1 MGLGAA
7 HPGEAGAPATVRE
20 AQVPGM
26 PWSPGPQ
33 AAALTQ
39 QAQKGGADQE

>member
-7 HPGEAGAPATVRE
+7 HLGEAGAPE
-20 AQVPGM
+20 MVPGM

-39 QAQKGGADQE
+39 QARKGGADQE